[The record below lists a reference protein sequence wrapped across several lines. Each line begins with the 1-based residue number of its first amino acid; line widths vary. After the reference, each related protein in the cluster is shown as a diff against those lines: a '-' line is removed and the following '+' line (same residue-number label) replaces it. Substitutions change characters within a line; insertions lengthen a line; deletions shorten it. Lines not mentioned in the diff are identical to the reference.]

1 MSPGS
6 DAYAA
11 DSSLKGKLR
20 RRYARLVHRRP
31 ARVQLDRPMVSF
43 SFDDAPSSSVA
54 AGAAL
59 LEARGLRGTWFISM
73 GLAGRTGPMGRI
85 AGAEE
90 LEPLIKAGHEI
101 ACHTY
106 GHLDCGQAGS
116 AEIEADVLRSRA
128 ALTGLG
134 APPPSAFAYPYGDVS
149 PTAKQ
154 VLGGR
159 FGLLRALHHG
169 LVRDGADLNQAP
181 AVGIEG
187 PDGELIASRWIGRA
201 VAEQAW
207 LILYTHDV
215 EQDPSPWGC
224 TPKALSAL
232 IGQVLAAGAE
242 VVTVQEGCRRIGA
255 PQLAKAA

>member
-1 MSPGS
+1 ME
-6 DAYAA
+6 AYSA
-11 DSSLKGKLR
+11 DRSLKGKLR

-90 LEPLIKAGHEI
+90 LERLIKAGHEI

-106 GHLDCGQAGS
+106 GHLDCGQA
-116 AEIEADVLRSRA
+116 AAADIEADVLRSRA

-134 APPPSAFAYPYGDVS
+134 APPPSTFAYPYGDVS
-149 PTAKQ
+149 PRAKR
-154 VLGGR
+154 VLGSR
-159 FGLLRALHHG
+159 FQLLRALHHG
-169 LVRDGADLNQAP
+169 LVRPGCDLNQAP
-181 AVGIEG
+181 SVGIEG
-187 PDGELIASRWIGRA
+187 PDGEA
-201 VAEQAW
+201 VAWRWLDQAISANAW

-215 EQDPSPWGC
+215 ADAPSPWGC
-224 TPKALSAL
+224 TPRALDHLIAEAL
-232 IGQVLAAGAE
+232 GAGAE
-242 VVTVQEGCRRIGA
+242 IVTVAQGCRR
-255 PQLAKAA
+255 LAAA